1 VQAAL
6 LILILAKGGA
16 VGIVIALPFGPVG
29 LLFVRRTLFEGVW
42 FGLASGLGAAC
53 ADTIF
58 GVIAGLGL
66 SVVRDWILSYQNWL
80 GTAGGLYL
88 VYAGLH
94 ALRAKKNAEPEPVS
108 DEALA
113 GAFAS
118 AFALTITNPITIL
131 AFAAIF
137 AQVGVAQDAR
147 LVTVAV
153 LVGGVFLGSALW
165 WLGLTIGITWLRRRT
180 HNFTLKWL
188 NRGSGGLLALSGAG
202 LLTAAVLGFAGVT
215 PW

>member
-1 VQAAL
+1 VPEVAL
-6 LILILAKGGA
+6 IVILLKGVA
-16 VGIVIALPFGPVG
+16 VGVVVALPFGPVG
-29 LLFVRRTLFEGVW
+29 LLFVRRTLFEGVS

-66 SVVRDWILSYQNWL
+66 SVVRDWILSYQDWL

-88 VYAGLH
+88 VYAGLR
-94 ALRAKKNAEPEPVS
+94 ALAARHVPEPEPLAG
-108 DEALA
+108 EALA

-137 AQVGVAQDAR
+137 TKVGVGNASSHVAIAM
-147 LVTVAV
+147 LVA
-153 LVGGVFLGSALW
+153 GVFVGSTLW
-165 WLGLTIGITWLRRRT
+165 WIAISIGIAPFRHRRHSATLRWI
-180 HNFTLKWL
+180 NLV
-188 NRGSGGLLALSGAG
+188 SGAILLLSGAG
-202 LLTAAVLGFAGVT
+202 LLTIAGLGLAGVRV
-215 PW
+215 

>member
-1 VQAAL
+1 M
-6 LILILAKGGA
+6 LIVILVKGVA
-16 VGIVIALPFGPVG
+16 VGVVIALPLGPVG
-29 LLFVRRTLFEGVW
+29 LLFVRRTLFEGVS

-66 SVVRDWILSYQNWL
+66 SVVRDWILSYEDWF

-88 VYAGLH
+88 VYAGVQ
-94 ALRAKKNAEPEPVS
+94 ALRTRQAAEPEPVAG
-108 DEALA
+108 EALA

-137 AQVGVAQDAR
+137 TKIGVDHAASYAGI
-147 LVTVAV
+147 AV
-153 LVGGVFLGSALW
+153 LVAGVFVGSTLW
-165 WLGLTIGITWLRRRT
+165 WIGISLAIAPFRHRRHGATLRWI
-180 HNFTLKWL
+180 NLV
-188 NRGSGGLLALSGAG
+188 SGAILPVSGVG
-202 LLTAAVLGFAGVT
+202 LLTIAGLGLAGLRV
-215 PW
+215 